1 LSFTDNQKGQNIMS
15 KKSKSKPAA
24 PQPIDYSALMREA
37 NAQSGAQNAAM
48 VDAQRSAYSDML
60 DRQLTAVQFIAG
72 QLDNDYTR
80 AARAGLDRTTGD
92 IDQVRGAASMM
103 GELGNRAMGDLD
115 GTEIERML
123 RTQAEQ
129 ELALGRALSP
139 EEERAAQQSARTA
152 FSARGMAMG
161 APAAS
166 AEILNRDAFA
176 NARQNQRREFAGNT
190 NQLLNANRL
199 GRLGMAGNMF
209 QNQGALSGSA
219 AQLGFGQAQS
229 YIATD
234 PYQRALQSNLPG
246 NVLNAST
253 QFAGMQGQN
262 VLENAKF
269 AGQVAGFN
277 QNMQG
282 SIYNSWM
289 NNQAGIA
296 GGQMQANAMA
306 GASKDNMT
314 GQLMTTLGTGAAA
327 AGTAAAGAIAAGAGA
342 TAVGGGAAAAA
353 ASAAVAGAVCWVA
366 REAFGEQDARWRAF
380 RSWLL
385 RQAPEWFLRA
395 YARHGRR
402 VAGWLRGNGWAKPA
416 VRFFMERAIA

>member
-1 LSFTDNQKGQNIMS
+1 
-15 KKSKSKPAA
+15 
-24 PQPIDYSALMREA
+24 
-37 NAQSGAQNAAM
+37 
-48 VDAQRSAYSDML
+48 
-60 DRQLTAVQFIAG
+60 
-72 QLDNDYTR
+72 
-80 AARAGLDRTTGD
+80 
-92 IDQVRGAASMM
+92 
-103 GELGNRAMGDLD
+103 
-115 GTEIERML
+115 
-123 RTQAEQ
+123 
-129 ELALGRALSP
+129 
-139 EEERAAQQSARTA
+139 
-152 FSARGMAMG
+152 MG
-161 APAAS
+161 APAAT

-282 SIYNSWM
+282 SMYNSWM
-289 NNQAGIA
+289 NNQAGIEGARIQGDATKAA
-296 GGQMQANAMA
+296 GGD
-306 GASKDNMT
+306 G
-314 GQLMTTLGTGAAA
+314 LTGAAIGA
-327 AGTAAAGAIAAGAGA
+327 AGTAAAG
-342 TAVGGGAAAAA
+342 
-353 ASAAVAGAVCWVA
+353 AVAGAVCWVA
-366 REAFGEQDARWRAF
+366 REAFGEQDVRWRVF

-385 RQAPEWFLRA
+385 RRSPEWFLRA
-395 YARHGRR
+395 YARHGER
-402 VAGWLRGNGWAKPA
+402 VAGWLRAHAWAKPA
-416 VRFFMERAIA
+416 VRIFMERAMA